1 MDLEGHSPEV
11 EEVSLRFLLGHNGR
25 CAPLAK
31 EGVVDLLDRGKHD
44 HAIGHS
50 SRPGGHGLQADTDR
64 SLLENETDCVHREDL
79 HGGLVSLPSK
89 NK

>member
-1 MDLEGHSPEV
+1 M
-11 EEVSLRFLLGHNGR
+11 EEVSLRFLLEHNGR

-31 EGVVDLLDRGKHD
+31 EAVVDLLDRGKHD
-44 HAIGHS
+44 HATGRS
-50 SRPGGHGLQADTDR
+50 SRPGGHDRQADTDR
-64 SLLENETDCVHREDL
+64 SLLENETDCAHRGGL